1 MSLLLR
7 SLLLLSLLLLSL
19 LLLSLFLLPKKVG
32 GVGDRAGEVE
42 ATRGEQTL
50 ASPASWTQDTFGPGS
65 PWWRGAWM
73 GRLRPSRH
81 CSWGG
86 AGRTACPWYRG
97 VQGRVEA
104 LIDLLGVDKAGNVP
118 GLQLADVLLG
128 QPVQVSC
135 DVGGLPCLEG
145 LSRSQ

>member
-1 MSLLLR
+1 
-7 SLLLLSLLLLSL
+7 
-19 LLLSLFLLPKKVG
+19 
-32 GVGDRAGEVE
+32 
-42 ATRGEQTL
+42 
-50 ASPASWTQDTFGPGS
+50 
-65 PWWRGAWM
+65 M

-104 LIDLLGVDKAGNVP
+104 LVDLLGVDKAGNVP

-145 LSRSQ
+145 LSRSTVMRKAAFYVGPETLEAVRGGASSSP